1 MDLRFP
7 PGLAVPAS
15 AVKEAAT
22 HLGLFLLEDGRAEP
36 LHWRNVLEEARCSGT
51 LPDMQASLIDG
62 LTCNLCSEIAHD
74 PVILECGCS
83 MLICKKHTPML
94 DRCPQCRS
102 PQQFQAPGGRAA
114 KPNRQLQAVLNSITF
129 TCPRCG
135 RTVDYWEL
143 ME

>member
-7 PGLAVPAS
+7 PGLALPAS
-15 AVKEAAT
+15 AVEEVAT
-22 HLGLFLLEDGRAEP
+22 RFGLFVLEDGRVEP

-74 PVILECGCS
+74 PEILECGCS

-114 KPNRQLQAVLNSITF
+114 KPNRQLQAVLNSIAF
-129 TCPRCG
+129 TCPRAEG
-135 RTVDYWEL
+135 PWIIGN
-143 ME
+143 